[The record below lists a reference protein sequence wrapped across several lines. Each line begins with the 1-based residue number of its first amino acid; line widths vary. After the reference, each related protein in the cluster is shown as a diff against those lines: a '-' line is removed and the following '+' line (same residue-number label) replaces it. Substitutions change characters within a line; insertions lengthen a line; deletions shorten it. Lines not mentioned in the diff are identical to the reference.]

1 MSMPPEEN
9 NPPPQ
14 PTPSPYYRQGY
25 PYSDAP
31 PQPYTPP
38 PAKPNI
44 IVRYR
49 IGEIIFSVGL
59 ILVLVC
65 LALFFLNNGVA
76 WYNSIVTNPAGM
88 TGAVALSILGM
99 VLGGLGMLVG
109 SLIAVLVPPFSGQ
122 AGARIGYGSIP
133 TVLAMLF
140 LALLLQL
147 VVQVPLLLVIAQ
159 NIEQTTP
166 NLTAQEFNDRL
177 MQSIFEPG
185 PLLIQTFAQNATFV
199 LLVWL
204 RVVFPRIITWTD
216 MGLTRQNFA
225 KRIGIGVGAG
235 VLLLVLSIALGKI
248 LEQFGAPPSTQAEYF
263 KGIKNAPVA
272 LFPVVL
278 LAGAVIAP
286 IGEEIFFRGY
296 VFISFLR
303 TMPVWLAYLLAAV
316 IFAALHLFEVQP
328 DLLSLLNLF
337 VPLFVSALVLAFLY
351 RRTGSIIPCIIAHM
365 VLNIVGFSQM
375 FFS

>member
-1 MSMPPEEN
+1 MSMPPEGN
-9 NPPPQ
+9 SPPPQ
-14 PTPSPYYRQGY
+14 PTPSPYYRPGY
-25 PYSDAP
+25 PYSYVP

-44 IVRYR
+44 IVRSR
-49 IGEIIFSVGL
+49 IGEIIFSAGFIV
-59 ILVLVC
+59 VLVC
-65 LALFFLNNGVA
+65 LALFFLNNGMG
-76 WYNSIVTNPAGM
+76 WYNSIATNSAAM
-88 TGAVALSILGM
+88 TGPIALSILGM
-99 VLGGLGMLVG
+99 VIGGFGMLVG

-133 TVLAMLF
+133 TVLSMLF

-147 VVQVPLLLVIAQ
+147 VIQIPLALALSA
-159 NIEQTTP
+159 NIEQTSP
-166 NLTAQEFNDRL
+166 NLTPKEFNDEL
-177 MQSIFEPG
+177 MKRIFEPG

-204 RVVFPRIITWTD
+204 RVVYPRIITWTD
-216 MGLTRQNFA
+216 MGLTRQNLA
-225 KRIGIGVGAG
+225 RRVGIGAGAG
-235 VLLLVLSIALGKI
+235 VLLLAVSVVLGKI
-248 LEQFGAPPSTQAEYF
+248 LEQFGAPPSTQEEYF
-263 KGIKNAPVA
+263 KGIKSAPVA

-328 DLLSLLNLF
+328 DLLSLINLF
-337 VPLFVSALVLAFLY
+337 VPLFVAALVLAFLY
-351 RRTGSIIPCIIAHM
+351 RRTGSIIPGIVAHM
-365 VLNIVGFSQM
+365 ILNAVGFSQM